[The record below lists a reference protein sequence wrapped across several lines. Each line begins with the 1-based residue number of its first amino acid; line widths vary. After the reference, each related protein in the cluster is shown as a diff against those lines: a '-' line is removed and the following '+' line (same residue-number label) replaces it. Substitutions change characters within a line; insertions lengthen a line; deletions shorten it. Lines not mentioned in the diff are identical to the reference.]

1 MKLTEA
7 FDPKLLLL
15 DLAARSKEEALREIA
30 RMISAELDFDER
42 AIYRLLAQREE
53 IGTTGMGEGVAVPH
67 FRVHGLGRPVLGFAR
82 SKGGAEFSA
91 RDGKPVHLFA
101 ILMAPE
107 GDPASHLQLL
117 ARVARLL
124 RATDACR
131 RLQEAAGPRDFAKVL
146 AEEDARL

>member
-15 DLAARSKEEALREIA
+15 DLAARSKDDALREIA
-30 RMISAELDFDER
+30 RKLAAERDFDER
-42 AIYRLLAQREE
+42 TIYRLLARREE

-67 FRVHGLGRPVLGFAR
+67 IRVQGIERPVLGFAR
-82 SKGGAEFSA
+82 SKEGAEFA
-91 RDGKPVHLFA
+91 AKDGRPVYLFA
-101 ILMAPE
+101 ILLAP
-107 GDPASHLQLL
+107 GTDPESHLRLL

-124 RATDACR
+124 RSDDACR
-131 RLQEAAGPRDFAKVL
+131 RLREIPGAEGFAKVL